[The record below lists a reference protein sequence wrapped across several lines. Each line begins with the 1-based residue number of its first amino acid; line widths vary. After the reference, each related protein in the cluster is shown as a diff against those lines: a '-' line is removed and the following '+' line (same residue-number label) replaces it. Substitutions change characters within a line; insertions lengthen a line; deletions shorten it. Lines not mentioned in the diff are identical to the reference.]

1 MGLFGKV
8 FGSGKKKQKSESST
22 HQVEDSSKT
31 GTSTTTATENQNSV
45 TTSLDSGVTNALAGF
60 IKGSLRGPSQEQLDL
75 RDIGDTLTTTA
86 EGAAKQLTRQ
96 VSGILNEARRSGE
109 REVQRL
115 QTDIAQ
121 TSGGSTD
128 NTFVL
133 QASAEAQA
141 GLESQLAG
149 LGGQMAL
156 QIHQMQGQD
165 FQNAV
170 AALSAA
176 AGAGQQNAQ
185 SLAYLVD
192 ALKGGKTSSTAK
204 GTSKNT
210 TISAE
215 EINSV
220 IDALTKSK
228 GSATD
233 GKGLLSHIGESFSSF
248 PH

>member
-1 MGLFGKV
+1 MGLFGSV

-22 HQVEDSSKT
+22 HQVEDSTKT
-31 GTSTTTATENQNSV
+31 GTATNTENQSSV
-45 TTSLDSGVTNALAGF
+45 TTSLDSGVLTALSGF
-60 IKGSLRGPSQEQLDL
+60 VKSSLRRPSQEQMDL
-75 RDIGDTLTTTA
+75 RSIGDTLTTTA
-86 EGAAKQLTRQ
+86 EGAAVELTNQ
-96 VSGILNEARRSGE
+96 VTDILNEARRSGE

-115 QTDIAQ
+115 QTDVAQ

-133 QASAEAQA
+133 QATAEAQA
-141 GLESQLAG
+141 GLESQLAA

-170 AALSAA
+170 AALTAA

-192 ALKGGKTSSTAK
+192 ALKGGKTASTAK
-204 GTSKNT
+204 GTSK
-210 TISAE
+210 TISSE

-220 IDALTKSK
+220 IDALTKNK

-233 GKGLLSHIGESFSSF
+233 GKGLLSRVGESFSSF